1 MRKTNNSRRTW
12 SKNTLSATMSTPRLG
27 NNGCPLCSDRSIPEN
42 LNAHVND
49 GQTCADVHLQLAMLR
64 YDNAMC
70 AVGQEK
76 YQELCCMAKSS
87 GGFKSTLGF
96 MIGAVFAGFFLKKVV
111 SSRKRRIREEMKI
124 YDNEE
129 VPGTVSFSSRSSR
142 NSSRSGTTDLEMPSS
157 CYVNMDKQ
165 KANTKMN
172 SPRSNRER
180 RGRQPSRSRDR
191 SHVQYDNNNN
201 HLDRTRPSSRSRG
214 GRNDNL
220 SRDRSMSCS
229 RPRENLETN
238 RSSRDRPMS
247 RSRARSRSKLRD
259 MSEKTHSNS
268 DRPMSRSRA
277 RSNSRPRNISERTRS
292 SRDRPKSRSRA
303 RSRSRPRIR
312 SDIHSRNRPGTGR
325 SRSRSRARSR
335 PEFQEVDLYH
345 GDVPRLPTQVL

>member
-1 MRKTNNSRRTW
+1 MGKTNYSRRTW
-12 SKNTLSATMSTPRLG
+12 SKNTQSATTSTPRLG
-27 NNGCPLCSDRSIPEN
+27 NNGCPLCSDMSIPEN

-96 MIGAVFAGFFLKKVV
+96 MIGAVFAGFFIKKVV
-111 SSRKRRIREEMKI
+111 SSKKRRIREEMKI
-124 YDNEE
+124 YDNKE

-165 KANTKMN
+165 KPNTKMN
-172 SPRSNRER
+172 SPRSNRGKK
-180 RGRQPSRSRDR
+180 GRHPSRSRDR
-191 SHVQYDNNNN
+191 SRVENDNNN

-214 GRNDNL
+214 GRNNNR
-220 SRDRSMSCS
+220 SRDRSMSRS

-247 RSRARSRSKLRD
+247 RSRARSRSQLRD
-259 MSEKTHSNS
+259 MSEKTHSNR

-277 RSNSRPRNISERTRS
+277 RSNSRPRNISETTRS
-292 SRDRPKSRSRA
+292 SRDRPMSRSRA
-303 RSRSRPRIR
+303 QSRSRPRER
-312 SDIHSRNRPGTGR
+312 SDNHSRNRSRTGR

-345 GDVPRLPTQVL
+345 DDVTRLPTQVL